1 MSFKF
6 RKIEKKDS
14 IEICN
19 LYKIAFNKP
28 MSRINESDIFFWF
41 YFKNVNKK
49 HYSFLMENKNR
60 IISYWGFI
68 PVSYIINN
76 NILSGSLS
84 FQLVS
89 VGETL
94 GSTLSL
100 WKKIKNEMQKDN
112 ISLSFTINHE
122 NSALLL
128 KRLGWIS
135 TPTPI
140 LISFLSILRLA
151 NDMLINKIKSKIF
164 AYFCKI
170 IFLSID
176 SLFLK
181 IKCFFE
187 KQTEN
192 VSYTKKFG
200 SSFQEILTEINKNI
214 KFGVSLNSD
223 YLNWRYCY
231 KPDRDYKILKYTENN
246 IIKGYLIYKVEY
258 NYGTKIGYIMDIIVK
273 PKNGYIVDNLIH
285 FVKKE
290 LRIKKVTFI
299 SILAFKNNLFYDSIK
314 KAYFFSVLKNLL
326 PHRSYFSLIKH
337 KNFDDKIKI
346 DNWNISWGNHDNV

>member
-170 IFLSID
+170 IFLS
-176 SLFLK
+176 
-181 IKCFFE
+181 
-187 KQTEN
+187 
-192 VSYTKKFG
+192 
-200 SSFQEILTEINKNI
+200 
-214 KFGVSLNSD
+214 
-223 YLNWRYCY
+223 
-231 KPDRDYKILKYTENN
+231 
-246 IIKGYLIYKVEY
+246 
-258 NYGTKIGYIMDIIVK
+258 
-273 PKNGYIVDNLIH
+273 
-285 FVKKE
+285 
-290 LRIKKVTFI
+290 
-299 SILAFKNNLFYDSIK
+299 
-314 KAYFFSVLKNLL
+314 NLL
-326 PHRSYFSLIKH
+326 I
-337 KNFDDKIKI
+337 
-346 DNWNISWGNHDNV
+346 